1 MYPNNMYQYQPKASP
16 PASAASNYPVH
27 PDVRL
32 KRLPFF
38 DLMGELLKPSSL
50 GMKTAYCWSIC
61 VGATVLNVGAVVLI
75 SCDTVFF
82 FICFFRKFM
91 PYHI

>member
-1 MYPNNMYQYQPKASP
+1 MLQARAMYPNNMYQYQPKASP
-16 PASAASNYPVH
+16 PASAASSYPVH

-50 GMKTAYCWSIC
+50 GMQ
-61 VGATVLNVGAVVLI
+61 
-75 SCDTVFF
+75 TVF
-82 FICFFRKFM
+82 CFWISLWIER
-91 PYHI
+91 IEACV

>member
-1 MYPNNMYQYQPKASP
+1 MLQPRGMYPNNIYQYQPKPSP
-16 PASAASNYPVH
+16 PASAASSYPVH

-50 GMKTAYCWSIC
+50 GMQAVYC
-61 VGATVLNVGAVVLI
+61 
-75 SCDTVFF
+75 F
-82 FICFFRKFM
+82 
-91 PYHI
+91 

>member
-1 MYPNNMYQYQPKASP
+1 MYQYQPKASP
-16 PASAASNYPVH
+16 PATGANSYPVH

-50 GMKTAYCWSIC
+50 GMQGALYCF
-61 VGATVLNVGAVVLI
+61 VY
-75 SCDTVFF
+75 
-82 FICFFRKFM
+82 M
-91 PYHI
+91 

>member
-1 MYPNNMYQYQPKASP
+1 MYPNNIYQYQPKASQ
-16 PASAASNYPVH
+16 PATTASNYPVH

-50 GMKTAYCWSIC
+50 GMQY
-61 VGATVLNVGAVVLI
+61 VY
-75 SCDTVFF
+75 
-82 FICFFRKFM
+82 FIA
-91 PYHI
+91 